1 MKQQL
6 TREALRQENL
16 AFVGTG
22 GVSEANR
29 SSGFLPAFYDVASG
43 RAEIA
48 RFADGRPAPMH
59 VLDGLPE
66 EWVAERDAAG
76 RVRAIKSSVISGFIR
91 GAYFY
96 TRDQAAAAVL
106 H

>member
-1 MKQQL
+1 MNEPL
-6 TREALRQENL
+6 SNATLMEENL
-16 AFVGTG
+16 AYVGTG
-22 GVSEANR
+22 GLSQENR
-29 SSGFLPAFYDVASG
+29 SAGFIPAFYDPETG

-59 VLDGLPE
+59 LLEGLPK
-66 EWVAERDAAG
+66 EWVKKRDTAG
-76 RVRAIKSSVISGFIR
+76 RASVIKGSVVSGFIR

-96 TRDQAAAAVL
+96 TRKQAAEAM

>member
-1 MKQQL
+1 MKQPL
-6 TREALRQENL
+6 TRALLRQENL

-29 SSGFLPAFYDVASG
+29 RRGFLPAFYDVATG

-66 EWVAERDAAG
+66 EWVVERDAAG

>member
-1 MKQQL
+1 MNDL
-6 TREALRQENL
+6 LCNTTLIEENL
-16 AFVGTG
+16 AYAGTG
-22 GVSEANR
+22 GLSQENR
-29 SSGFLPAFYDVASG
+29 SMGFIPAFYDVVTG

-59 VLDGLPE
+59 LLEGLPG
-66 EWVAERDAAG
+66 EWVKKRDASG
-76 RVRAIKSSVISGFIR
+76 RACAIKGSVISGFIR

-96 TRDQAAAAVL
+96 TRKQAAEAI